1 MQVTRKQADNFTR
14 IFDVLTY
21 QEAKY
26 PNKKAVNTSVNGS
39 WKGFA
44 IHEVIQQ
51 VNYLSCWFIRNGY
64 APGQKIILAPATGS
78 AAWMII
84 DFACQQAGL
93 ITVPIHSNSTES
105 DLDLI
110 IKETEPT
117 LCLAAD
123 RNIFDNLFDSVQR
136 TQSGAS
142 VNHLDPNEE
151 GYFEALNNKE
161 SAKDEIEKLTII
173 KDSISSS
180 DLVTILYT
188 SGSSGIPKGVLLS
201 HTNIVFNI
209 KTVLM
214 LLPLEPHFRV
224 LSFLPFSHILER
236 MACYAYVAFGV
247 SLYFNATKE
256 SFAQDFKTVKPHA
269 CTSVPRVLEKMY
281 DFMQEQLLQKN
292 FLKRKIIHWALEV
305 GKQYGRGRIRPVY
318 QIKLTFARM
327 VVLGQWRKKLGG
339 KIKFMIVGA
348 ASLRP
353 EIGRLFSAAG
363 IQIIEGYGM
372 TETAPLIAINRLEP
386 GLNKFGTV
394 GLIIPGIDVKIDSPT
409 ETGEGEILVKG
420 PNLSQ
425 GYFKRPELNNEM
437 FTHAGWF
444 KTGDVGMFVN
454 NRFLK
459 ITDRKK
465 DIFKTSAGKYIAPQ
479 PLQNHFTQSPF
490 IERCLIIGFQ
500 KPFVTALL
508 VPHFEILQAWCE
520 QEGIHWTSPQFMVY
534 NIKVRARIQQEIDT
548 LNEVLSNIERVK
560 DFVLCHQ
567 DWTLESGELTATLK
581 PIRLRIMDH
590 YKSEIEKMYG

>member
-1 MQVTRKQADNFTR
+1 MQVTRKPSDNFTR
-14 IFDVLTY
+14 LFDVLAY

-26 PNKKAVNTSVNGS
+26 PNKKALNTSENGV
-39 WKGFA
+39 WKGYA
-44 IHEVIQQ
+44 IQEIIER
-51 VNYLSCWFIRNGY
+51 VNHLSCWFMRNGY
-64 APGQKIILAPATGS
+64 TRGQKIILAPVAGS
-78 AAWMII
+78 PSWMII
-84 DFACQQAGL
+84 DFACQQVGL
-93 ITVPIHSNSTES
+93 VTVPIHANSTLA

-110 IKETEPT
+110 IDETEPM

-123 RNIFDNLFDSVQR
+123 RNIFSNLLASVQR
-136 TQSGAS
+136 TKSGAS
-142 VNHLDPNEE
+142 VHHLDPNEE
-151 GYFEALNNKE
+151 GYFEALNERE
-161 SAKDEIEKLTII
+161 STNNELKKLSSL
-173 KDSISSS
+173 KDSISSD

-214 LLPLEPHFRV
+214 LLPLEPHYRV

-236 MACYAYVAFGV
+236 MACYAYIAFGV
-247 SLYFNATKE
+247 SLYFNSSKE
-256 SFAQDFKTVKPHA
+256 SFTQDFKTVKPHA

-281 DFMQEQLLQKN
+281 DFMEEQLLQKN
-292 FLKRKIIHWALEV
+292 FIKRKIIHWALEV

-318 QIKLTFARM
+318 QIKLTVAR
-327 VVLGQWRKKLGG
+327 VLVLGQWRKKLGG
-339 KIKFMIVGA
+339 KIKYMIVGA

-394 GLIIPGIDVKIDSPT
+394 GLIIPGIDVKIDSPS
-409 ETGEGEILVKG
+409 ETGEGEIFVKG
-420 PNLSQ
+420 PNLTQ
-425 GYFKRPELNNEM
+425 GYFKRQELNSEV
-437 FTHAGWF
+437 FTSDGWF
-444 KTGDVGMFVN
+444 KTGDVGMFVKG
-454 NRFLK
+454 RFLK

-479 PLQNHFTQSPF
+479 PLQNHFNKSPF
-490 IERCLIIGFQ
+490 IQRCLIIGFQ

-508 VPHFEILQAWCE
+508 APHFEILQAWCL
-520 QEGIHWTSPQFMVY
+520 QEGIHWTSPQFMIY
-534 NIKVRARIQQEIDT
+534 NIKVKARIQQEIDT
-548 LNEVLSNIERVK
+548 LNEVLPNIERVK

-567 DWTLESGELTATLK
+567 DWTLESGELTPTLK